1 MKRHPQV
8 THCEALPE
16 GERFFT
22 KPEVARLLKVSVR
35 CVTKMMRRGQLP
47 YLKIGK
53 RMVRLRLGDIE
64 RRLNETSLVCK
75 STGGKE
81 GA

>member
-1 MKRHPQV
+1 MKRRPDV
-8 THCEALPE
+8 THCDALPE
-16 GERFFT
+16 GERFLT

-35 CVTKMMRRGQLP
+35 YVSKMMRRGQLP

-53 RMVRLRLGDIE
+53 RMVRLRLEDIE
-64 RRLNETSLVCK
+64 RRLNETVLVCK
-75 STGGKE
+75 GTGGKE